1 MAANGNHAGDTGSGA
16 IDPEKFKRLFFTP
29 VVPFLHDDPYTI
41 DYDGYRSFIRRFST
55 CLLVALILMRV
66 ADITPCSAGRLPRAR
81 DRDNREPRGG

>member
-1 MAANGNHAGDTGSGA
+1 MAANGSHAADRGNST

-55 CLLVALILMRV
+55 TLIF
-66 ADITPCSAGRLPRAR
+66 LPGQA
-81 DRDNREPRGG
+81 

>member
-1 MAANGNHAGDTGSGA
+1 MATNGNHAGDGGSSA

-55 CLLVALILMRV
+55 RLLVVSTSMSV
-66 ADITPCSAGRLPRAR
+66 ADIASYSAG
-81 DRDNREPRGG
+81 

>member
-1 MAANGNHAGDTGSGA
+1 MATNGNRSANGGDNT

-55 CLLVALILMRV
+55 PLHIIMDGIAML
-66 ADITPCSAGRLPRAR
+66 T
-81 DRDNREPRGG
+81 